1 MFSDSLREEIM
12 DEKLNI
18 IQQCNTVTKRQML
31 YRIVLVDISCKTS
44 EVIFQ
49 QWPFS
54 ILLVRTKLEKHL
66 YFGAQSLHK
75 MLYHF
80 TRKQNKNTKK
90 D

>member
-1 MFSDSLREEIM
+1 M

-31 YRIVLVDISCKTS
+31 YRIVLIDISCKTS
-44 EVIFQ
+44 EVIFQQQ

-66 YFGAQSLHK
+66 YFGAQLLHK
-75 MLYHF
+75 MLYQF
-80 TRKQNKNTKK
+80 TRRKNKKNKQKQTGRLVN
-90 D
+90 